1 MDYYVHADFFSQL
14 VTGFL
19 WALSLVI
26 LEFPVAVWEQP
37 HSRVTD
43 TDQVGK
49 PFNPFHRADTD
60 VQAVSNGQIGA
71 YIEKC
76 MEKGVSQ
83 GTLSTTVRHLKVF
96 LRYIADDYDVS
107 YVLRKVRVPKM
118 PKKNLR
124 IYTDTEIVVIFQS
137 IRAASPWLTYHNCAL
152 VALMLD
158 SGLRQA
164 EVCGLLKKDVN
175 FDSNILKVCGKGN
188 KERVVPLGRLAC
200 YYLEAYQDACPYSGS
215 EHVFVG
221 RRGQDLTCDAVKHMI
236 SKLAVKLPFEFSS
249 HKLRHNFATNY
260 CLDRYERYGQVD
272 IYRLMILM
280 GHEDINTT
288 RRYLHF
294 ANQLIAVKTNI
305 SHIDGILLKDSAA
318 DVI

>member
-1 MDYYVHADFFSQL
+1 MP
-14 VTGFL
+14 FL
-19 WALSLVI
+19 S
-26 LEFPVAVWEQP
+26 FC
-37 HSRVTD
+37 
-43 TDQVGK
+43 G
-49 PFNPFHRADTD
+49 ADTD
-60 VQAVSNGQIGA
+60 VQAISNAQIGA

-83 GTLSTTVRHLKVF
+83 GTLSTTIRHLKVF
-96 LRYIADDYDVS
+96 LRYIADDYHVS
-107 YVLRKVRVPKM
+107 YILRKIRVPKM

-124 IYTDTEIVVIFQS
+124 IYTDTEIVIIFQS
-137 IRAASPWLTYHNCAL
+137 VKAGSPWLTYRNCAI

-188 KERVVPLGRLAC
+188 KKRVVPLGRLARH
-200 YYLEAYQDACPYSGS
+200 YLEVYQDACPYSDS
-215 EHVFVG
+215 ERVFVG
-221 RRGQDLTCDAVKHMI
+221 RRGQNLTCDAVKHMI
-236 SKLAVKLPFEFSS
+236 SKLAAKLPFEFSS

-260 CLDRYERYGQVD
+260 CLDQYEHYGQVD

-305 SHIDGILLKDSAA
+305 SHIDGILLKDNTA
-318 DVI
+318 DVV